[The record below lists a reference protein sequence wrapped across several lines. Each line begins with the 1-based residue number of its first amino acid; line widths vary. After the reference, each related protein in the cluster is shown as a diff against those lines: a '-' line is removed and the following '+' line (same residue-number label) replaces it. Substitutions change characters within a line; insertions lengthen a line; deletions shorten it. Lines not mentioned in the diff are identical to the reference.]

1 MGLGKTIQTIAF
13 LVKQYEVEKIKKPSL
28 IICPT
33 SLVFNW
39 IDEFQKFA
47 PSIRVDSITS
57 SKTGFSTVA
66 KNTQVIIISYGLLGF
81 ITEEMADKSFYAV
94 ILDEAQNIKNAKTKR
109 SKNLSTIQSEFRL
122 ALSGTPIENNL
133 MELWSIFHFL
143 MPGFLGNETSFKSRY
158 IGAEKEV
165 MQRLSAKI
173 RPFILRR
180 TKEQVMK
187 ELPPKIEETIFLDM
201 EPEQARFY
209 ESLKIAYRERIF
221 KQVETEGFQ
230 KSQFAI
236 LEALLRLR
244 QACLTPALIS
254 DNLETHPTS
263 SIKLTY
269 LEENI
274 EEIISSGHS
283 VLIFSQFP
291 SFLAFVRDIL
301 DEKQISYNYLDGGT
315 KNRKDLVNSF
325 NAGETKVFLISL
337 KA

>member
-1 MGLGKTIQTIAF
+1 
-13 LVKQYEVEKIKKPSL
+13 
-28 IICPT
+28 
-33 SLVFNW
+33 
-39 IDEFQKFA
+39 
-47 PSIRVDSITS
+47 
-57 SKTGFSTVA
+57 
-66 KNTQVIIISYGLLGF
+66 
-81 ITEEMADKSFYAV
+81 
-94 ILDEAQNIKNAKTKR
+94 
-109 SKNLSTIQSEFRL
+109 
-122 ALSGTPIENNL
+122 
-133 MELWSIFHFL
+133 
-143 MPGFLGNETSFKSRY
+143 
-158 IGAEKEV
+158 
-165 MQRLSAKI
+165 
-173 RPFILRR
+173 
-180 TKEQVMK
+180 MK

-201 EPEQARFY
+201 EVEQARFY

-291 SFLAFVRDIL
+291 SFLRFVREIL
-301 DEKQISYNYLDGGT
+301 DEKKISYNYLDGGT
-315 KNRKDLVNSF
+315 KNRKELVDSF

-337 KA
+337 KAG